1 MAGIIELRT
10 KHQFAG
16 LVERRDR
23 LSDFK
28 DDAGHQDRFTE
39 LIGPRWA
46 RENCVLDEIGE
57 TSLWLQESLDEKRIL
72 QLNRH
77 IGAAQWLS
85 NCSRNQASLSCPDLL
100 ELHRR
105 LLEGVHPRAGHFRE
119 SEIRSFGEGHEPIEA
134 ELVPWVIEN
143 ALQWF
148 NSDSFHE
155 MHEVE
160 KTALMLMKMVD
171 IFPFEEGNGRTLRL
185 FANFFLLKTGY
196 PPAII
201 PSARAGQYA
210 AAIQN
215 SFRFHTQPL
224 IDLLTEA
231 VLQGLQYCLA
241 EPAGPP
247 QLQIL
252 R

>member
-1 MAGIIELRT
+1 MAGNIELRT

-23 LSDFK
+23 LSVLK
-28 DDAGHQDRFTE
+28 DDPGTQSRFAQ
-39 LIGPRWA
+39 LIGPKWA
-46 RENCVLDEIGE
+46 RDNCALDEIAE
-57 TSLWLQESLDEKRIL
+57 TSLWLQEALDEKRIL

-77 IGAAQWLS
+77 IGAAQWLF
-85 NCSRNQASLSCPDLL
+85 NCSRNQAFLSCADLL

-105 LLEGVHPRAGHFRE
+105 LMEDIHPRAGRFRE
-119 SEIRSFGEGHEPIEA
+119 SEISSLREGNEPIEA
-134 ELVPWVIEN
+134 ELVPWVVEN
-143 ALQWF
+143 ALEWF

-160 KTALMLMKMVD
+160 KTALVLMKMID
-171 IFPFEEGNGRTLRL
+171 IVPFDEANGRALRL
-185 FANFFLLKTGY
+185 FSSFFLLKTGY

-201 PSARAGQYA
+201 PSTRASHYA

-215 SFRFHTQPL
+215 SLSFHTQPL

-231 VLQGLQYCLA
+231 VLQGLQFCLA
-241 EPAGPP
+241 EPASPP

>member
-1 MAGIIELRT
+1 MAGNIELRT

-23 LSDFK
+23 LSVLK
-28 DDAGHQDRFTE
+28 DDPGTQGRFAQ
-39 LIGPRWA
+39 LIGPKWA
-46 RENCVLDEIGE
+46 RDNSALDEIAE
-57 TSLWLQESLDEKRIL
+57 TSLWLQETLDETRIL

-77 IGAAQWLS
+77 IGAAQWLFD
-85 NCSRNQASLSCPDLL
+85 CSRTQACLSSADLL

-105 LLEGVHPRAGHFRE
+105 LMEDIHPRAGRFRE
-119 SEIRSFGEGHEPIEA
+119 SEISSLGEGHEPIEA
-134 ELVPWVIEN
+134 ELVPYVVEN
-143 ALQWF
+143 ALEWF

-160 KTALMLMKMVD
+160 KTALVLMKMID
-171 IFPFEEGNGRTLRL
+171 ICPFEEANGRTLRL
-185 FANFFLLKTGY
+185 FSSFFLLKTGY

-201 PSARAGQYA
+201 PSARASQYA
-210 AAIQN
+210 NAIQN
-215 SFRFHTQPL
+215 SLSFRTQPL

-231 VLQGLQYCLA
+231 VQQGLQFCLA
-241 EPAGPP
+241 EPASPP

-252 R
+252 K